1 MLKSTAKMEF
11 SIGIG
16 LSLQLGRPCLGY
28 NAIDNKKKNNPHL
41 QISTTMIV
49 SMTCAA
55 KIKLFLFRYL
65 LSTCEKT
72 CTVHLP
78 DFCADQVRR

>member
-11 SIGIG
+11 SVGIG

-28 NAIDNKKKNNPHL
+28 NAIDNKKNKPHL
-41 QISTTMIV
+41 QISTRMIA
-49 SMTCAA
+49 SMICGG

-65 LSTCEKT
+65 LSTCEKS